1 MTSMVEV
8 DDYLMISA
16 LQHYAYC
23 PRQCALIHV
32 EKTWDENLYTMRGN
46 RVHEVV
52 NIPED
57 ELIDGVRVERAMP
70 LWSHR
75 WGLTGI
81 ADVVEF
87 QLQGSGEQPYP
98 VEYKVGSRKLRE
110 ADSIQLCAQA
120 LCLEEMLNCRVTEGA
135 IFHHKSRRRRVV
147 KLDEGLRSRTQQ
159 VIIATRQMLEAATLP
174 PPVADA
180 RCPDCSLIESCL
192 PYALQGFASSTQ
204 KHDLFAVAD
213 DPD

>member
-70 LWSHR
+70 L
-75 WGLTGI
+75 
-81 ADVVEF
+81 
-87 QLQGSGEQPYP
+87 
-98 VEYKVGSRKLRE
+98 
-110 ADSIQLCAQA
+110 
-120 LCLEEMLNCRVTEGA
+120 
-135 IFHHKSRRRRVV
+135 
-147 KLDEGLRSRTQQ
+147 
-159 VIIATRQMLEAATLP
+159 
-174 PPVADA
+174 
-180 RCPDCSLIESCL
+180 IESCL
-192 PYALQGFASSTQ
+192 PYALQGFPSSTR